1 MGEWKRRD
9 NWTQVESEKESEM
22 EIEKERKRDNEWNK
36 EIKWAKYKE
45 RV

>member
-1 MGEWKRRD
+1 MSKGKRRD
-9 NWTQVESEKESEM
+9 NWTQVESEM
-22 EIEKERKRDNEWNK
+22 EIERERKRDNEWNK